1 MKHLLL
7 LLAAALI
14 SACASQRGNEQINF
28 ETVTYTPADWPV
40 PLLAD
45 VWRPFAG
52 TGTAAPAMLMVH
64 GGGWERRSR
73 KDMNRLSRYYAERGF
88 VVMNISYR
96 FAPEHRFPAQLH
108 DLQQAMHWLHQHATE
123 LGIDRDRVAAF
134 GYSAGAHLVSLLALT
149 AGTSDELDRPYGGD
163 TTRPAAVI
171 AGGSPM
177 DLRKY
182 PGGKLVPQFLG
193 GRIDEV
199 PEIFAAASPV
209 THVHAAAPPFFL
221 FHGGRDR
228 LVTIDHAE
236 EFMAALTALDVPV
249 ELYRQRGR
257 GHVLAFLTLGGALEQ
272 ADRFLDQ
279 TLSD

>member
-1 MKHLLL
+1 MKALTLVLTVLLL
-7 LLAAALI
+7 
-14 SACASQRGNEQINF
+14 SACASRPAPSQVDL
-28 ETVTYTPADWPV
+28 VTYTPAHWPE
-40 PLLAD
+40 PLQAD
-45 VWRPFAG
+45 IWRPTPAAG
-52 TGTAAPAMLMVH
+52 QRAPAMLMVH

-73 KDMNRLSRYYAERGF
+73 EDMDRLSRHYAERGF
-88 VVMNISYR
+88 VVMNVSYR

-108 DLQQAMHWLHQHATE
+108 DLQQAMHWLHRHADE
-123 LGIDRDRVAAF
+123 LGIDRQRIAAF

-149 AGTSDELDRPYGGD
+149 AGTGEALDHPYGGAV
-163 TTRPAAVI
+163 TRPAVVI

-209 THVHAAAPPFFL
+209 THVHAEAPPFFL

-236 EFMAALTALDVPV
+236 EFKAALTALAVPV

-257 GHVLAFLTLGGALEQ
+257 GHVLAFLTLGDALEQ

>member
-1 MKHLLL
+1 L
-7 LLAAALI
+7 
-14 SACASQRGNEQINF
+14 
-28 ETVTYTPADWPV
+28 
-40 PLLAD
+40 
-45 VWRPFAG
+45 
-52 TGTAAPAMLMVH
+52 
-64 GGGWERRSR
+64 
-73 KDMNRLSRYYAERGF
+73 
-88 VVMNISYR
+88 VMNISYR

-108 DLQQAMHWLHQHATE
+108 DLQQAMHWLHRHAHE
-123 LGIDRDRVAAF
+123 LEVDPDRIVAF

-149 AGTSDELDRPYGGD
+149 AGSGEYLDHPYGGPA
-163 TTRPAAVI
+163 TRPAAVI

-193 GRIDEV
+193 GRISDI

-272 ADRFLDQ
+272 ADRFLDH